1 MKNGKCPA
9 GEYYCYTNKECKPIP
24 KGFMV
29 DPEGMLRKE
38 NGASTT
44 KEEWSQKYK
53 KSIDCDNPKGF
64 SQKAHCQGRKK
75 KMKSIK
81 EEGLRDWFGKSKSKD
96 GKKGW
101 VNVVTG
107 DSCAS
112 DKPGEG
118 IPKCV
123 SSAKRASMSKKERLA
138 AAAAKRR
145 EDPGQQKKTGAS
157 KPTNV
162 KTDRKTRKE
171 DVELVDAYGETFATI
186 QDIIKPEPMK
196 ETVCPRCGQNPCVC
210 SETYDI
216 ESMTEAK
223 DKKGKGSGTK
233 DACYHKVKSRYSV
246 WPSAY
251 ASGAL
256 VKCRKVGAANWGNK
270 TKKEEFEFSPS
281 QVMALETAGL
291 IQLNEK
297 GQKCWKGYEKKG
309 TKKMFGK
316 TYNNCVKKEE
326 FVAEEESDRRKDERQ
341 ERGGVDGN
349 TDYKRPA
356 KNNTKKFGTGK
367 TAMQKEME
375 KKHGKGKSAMDIV
388 MAEIRAKHKKK
399 EDKKENTNEERIR
412 INQNGH
418 TYAVMLNWRGK
429 TYTVQIFFPELRKPT
444 RQEVE
449 DKIRKIYPDAKVT
462 YFAPKEFDPAD
473 PTVMVGEQKGE
484 VVSEKTRPELED
496 PSYRAA
502 RELTDR
508 PSSLKGKVPDYKK
521 PGHDPLTGVKLAN
534 SYQSEGEVIDERTM
548 TDGEMKKEKKLRKKY
563 DKGDMKKSMKDQ
575 YGEEEGKK
583 IYFAKIRKIAMG
595 EGKYS
600 SSVRATY
607 GGKTETFPIEVYK
620 KKSKKTKV
628 AEGKGDPCWDT
639 HKQVGMKKKGGKMV
653 PNCVPKEEAVLE
665 MASEKKIDKKLQKP
679 VDTKKLNPA
688 DYVDKSIRMPGS
700 GIEKKIAEDWQK
712 KSGKNPEGGLNEKG
726 RKSYER
732 ENPGSDLKAPTKK
745 KGNPRRA
752 SFCARM
758 KGMKKKLTSKK
769 TANDPDSRINKS
781 LRKWDC

>member
-1 MKNGKCPA
+1 SMKKKTKEMKN
-9 GEYYCYTNKECKPIP
+9 
-24 KGFMV
+24 
-29 DPEGMLRKE
+29 
-38 NGASTT
+38 
-44 KEEWSQKYK
+44 
-53 KSIDCDNPKGF
+53 
-64 SQKAHCQGRKK
+64 
-75 KMKSIK
+75 IK

-171 DVELVDAYGETFATI
+171 SVELVDAYGETFATI
-186 QDIIKPEPMK
+186 KDIIKPEPMK

-223 DKKGKGSGTK
+223 DRKGKGSGTK

-281 QVMALETAGL
+281 QVMALEAAGL

-356 KNNTKKFGTGK
+356 KNNTNKFGTGK

-388 MAEIRAKHKKK
+388 MAE
-399 EDKKENTNEERIR
+399 
-412 INQNGH
+412 
-418 TYAVMLNWRGK
+418 
-429 TYTVQIFFPELRKPT
+429 
-444 RQEVE
+444 
-449 DKIRKIYPDAKVT
+449 
-462 YFAPKEFDPAD
+462 
-473 PTVMVGEQKGE
+473 
-484 VVSEKTRPELED
+484 
-496 PSYRAA
+496 
-502 RELTDR
+502 
-508 PSSLKGKVPDYKK
+508 
-521 PGHDPLTGVKLAN
+521 
-534 SYQSEGEVIDERTM
+534 
-548 TDGEMKKEKKLRKKY
+548 
-563 DKGDMKKSMKDQ
+563 
-575 YGEEEGKK
+575 
-583 IYFAKIRKIAMG
+583 
-595 EGKYS
+595 
-600 SSVRATY
+600 
-607 GGKTETFPIEVYK
+607 
-620 KKSKKTKV
+620 
-628 AEGKGDPCWDT
+628 
-639 HKQVGMKKKGGKMV
+639 
-653 PNCVPKEEAVLE
+653 
-665 MASEKKIDKKLQKP
+665 
-679 VDTKKLNPA
+679 
-688 DYVDKSIRMPGS
+688 
-700 GIEKKIAEDWQK
+700 
-712 KSGKNPEGGLNEKG
+712 
-726 RKSYER
+726 
-732 ENPGSDLKAPTKK
+732 
-745 KGNPRRA
+745 
-752 SFCARM
+752 
-758 KGMKKKLTSKK
+758 
-769 TANDPDSRINKS
+769 
-781 LRKWDC
+781 

>member
-171 DVELVDAYGETFATI
+171 SVELVDAYGETFATI

-223 DKKGKGSGTK
+223 DRKGKGSGTK

-281 QVMALETAGL
+281 QVMALEAAGL

-356 KNNTKKFGTGK
+356 KNNTNKFGTGK
-367 TAMQKEME
+367 TALQKEME

-473 PTVMVGEQKGE
+473 PTVMVGEQM
-484 VVSEKTRPELED
+484 
-496 PSYRAA
+496 
-502 RELTDR
+502 
-508 PSSLKGKVPDYKK
+508 VPPKK
-521 PGHDPLTGVKLAN
+521 PGKRDLLNLTPTEKQMDNLIRLSNRPGVRSALMTGK
-534 SYQSEGEVIDERTM
+534 SVYPYSEQIQPEGEVIDERKM
-548 TDGEMKKEKKLRKKY
+548 TDGEMQKEKKLRKKY

-583 IYFAKIRKIAMG
+583 IYFAKIRKIAM

-607 GGKTETFPIEVYK
+607 GGKTETFPVEVYK
-620 KKSKKTKV
+620 KKSKQTKV

-639 HKQVGMKKKGGKMV
+639 HKQVGMKKKGGRMV
-653 PNCVPKEEAVLE
+653 PNCVIPKEEAVLE
-665 MASEKKIDKKLQKP
+665 MASEK
-679 VDTKKLNPA
+679 
-688 DYVDKSIRMPGS
+688 
-700 GIEKKIAEDWQK
+700 E
-712 KSGKNPEGGLNEKG
+712 
-726 RKSYER
+726 SY
-732 ENPGSDLKAPTKK
+732 
-745 KGNPRRA
+745 
-752 SFCARM
+752 
-758 KGMKKKLTSKK
+758 
-769 TANDPDSRINKS
+769 
-781 LRKWDC
+781 